1 MDSSSRSKDNG
12 DVQWERQVDRLLAGA
27 PAYRSLDAKKQHE
40 LRRDLAKVAS
50 YMSAPGG
57 SLASP
62 YAGQLG
68 PDLSRLVR
76 QDQPA
81 APPQQQQPAAGQP
94 QPQPGAAAPAQSPV
108 GRVGDVAKATL
119 NAIDFPQ
126 FVASLIQGTFQAIV
140 DSHIQQMEAYANLLK
155 NVARTVDQFMVDNIS
170 NGMARDFLADQYDGF
185 ISRDTSGG
193 KPKLVINQDAV
204 PEDELPSFF
213 KDLGFSSP
221 SEIDHDS
228 VESKVVPAAR
238 RYLAQ
243 QRQQTLATMV
253 MLGINRVLV
262 DDGEIQAKLQFHI
275 DASEST
281 KIRFDETKTS
291 AGTMAGAAGRNPFNA
306 NAVLVNTAS
315 LNAQSNINVRA
326 DLTGQVRVKFKSDA
340 FPLERFADSAA
351 IQLIN
356 QNAKVPV
363 PPSAV
368 PGQAAPAAGAP
379 APAAAAPAPAPAA
392 PAPVAAAPA
401 PAPAPAPA
409 KPAPPPPPATQG
421 LASAG
426 EDPWEPRS

>member
-1 MDSSSRSKDNG
+1 MDLSSSRKDNG
-12 DVQWERQVDRLLAGA
+12 TAQWEQQVDRLLAGA
-27 PAYRSLDAKKQHE
+27 PAYHSLDKSRQNE
-40 LRRDLAKVAS
+40 LRNDLAKVAS
-50 YMSAPGG
+50 A
-57 SLASP
+57 LAGP
-62 YAGQLG
+62 YAGQMG
-68 PDLSRLVR
+68 PDLSRLMAP
-76 QDQPA
+76 QDQQPQ
-81 APPQQQQPAAGQP
+81 APVQQQPAAV
-94 QPQPGAAAPAQSPV
+94 QPQPGAAAPSQSV
-108 GRVGDVAKATL
+108 TGRVGDVAKATL

-126 FVASLIQGTFQAIV
+126 FVSSLIQGTFQAIV
-140 DSHIQQMEAYANLLK
+140 DSHIQQMEAYAKLLQ

-185 ISRDTSGG
+185 ISRDTSAG
-193 KPKLVINQDAV
+193 KPRLVVNKDAV
-204 PEDELPSFF
+204 PEGELPSFF
-213 KDLGFSSP
+213 KDLGFDSP
-221 SEIDHDS
+221 SEIDQDS
-228 VESKVVPAAR
+228 LEQRVVPGAR

-291 AGTMAGAAGRNPFNA
+291 AGTMAGSAARNPFNA

-356 QNAKVPV
+356 QNAKVPQ
-363 PPSAV
+363 PAQAV
-368 PGQAAPAAGAP
+368 QPGQAAPAP
-379 APAAAAPAPAPAA
+379 VAAPAPAPAA
-392 PAPVAAAPA
+392 TPAPAAQPAAAP
-401 PAPAPAPA
+401 
-409 KPAPPPPPATQG
+409 PPRQTPATQG
-421 LASAG
+421 LSMPRAAAV
-426 EDPWEPRS
+426 DPWEPES

>member
-1 MDSSSRSKDNG
+1 MDLSSSRNDNG
-12 DVQWERQVDRLLAGA
+12 SAHWEHQVDRLLAGA
-27 PAYRSLDAKKQHE
+27 PAYRSLDATKQRE
-40 LRRDLAKVAS
+40 LRSDLAKVAS
-50 YMSAPGG
+50 A
-57 SLASP
+57 LAGP
-62 YAGQLG
+62 YAGQMG
-68 PDLSRLVR
+68 PDLSQLMAPR
-76 QDQPA
+76 QDLQPAGPIQPQPA
-81 APPQQQQPAAGQP
+81 APVQA
-94 QPQPGAAAPAQSPV
+94 QPGAAATSQSPV

-126 FVASLIQGTFQAIV
+126 FVSSLIQGTFQAIV
-140 DSHIQQMEAYANLLK
+140 DSHIQQMEAYANLLR

-193 KPKLVINQDAV
+193 KPRLVVKPDAV
-204 PEDELPSFF
+204 PEGELPSFF
-213 KDLGFSSP
+213 KDLGFENP
-221 SEIDHDS
+221 SEVDQDS
-228 VESKVVPAAR
+228 LEQRVVPGAR

-291 AGTMAGAAGRNPFNA
+291 AGTLAGSAARNPFNA

-356 QNAKVPV
+356 QNARVPQ
-363 PPSAV
+363 PAPTQAGQ
-368 PGQAAPAAGAP
+368 PGQ
-379 APAAAAPAPAPAA
+379 
-392 PAPVAAAPA
+392 AAPA
-401 PAPAPAPA
+401 PAPAPAIA
-409 KPAPPPPPATQG
+409 PAPVAQPAPSPQPAGKQGAGTQS
-421 LASAG
+421 LAAPG
-426 EDPWEPRS
+426 AAIKDPWEPRS